1 MRPFLDCCKLI
12 KRTCGCIPNAM
23 NHFNTTFSSFQSNT
37 NAKIKLMKI
46 NYPYTENFFLDFL
59 HSIIFKKSS
68 TYQEIYKSAKF
79 IYYV

>member
-1 MRPFLDCCKLI
+1 
-12 KRTCGCIPNAM
+12 M
-23 NHFNTTFSSFQSNT
+23 NHFNTTFSLFESNT

-59 HSIIFKKSS
+59 HSIIFKNLPHIKK
-68 TYQEIYKSAKF
+68 YKSAKF